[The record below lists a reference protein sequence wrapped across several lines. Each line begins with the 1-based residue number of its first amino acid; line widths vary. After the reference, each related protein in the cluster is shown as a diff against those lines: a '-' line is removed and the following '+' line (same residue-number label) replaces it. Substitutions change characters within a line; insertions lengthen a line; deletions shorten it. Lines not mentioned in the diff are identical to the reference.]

1 MGLIEFVINVYMLAF
16 GIRLFMPAASPFS
29 EHPIQRGLY
38 SATEPVLRP
47 IRQIVMRGE
56 PRFDWSPVFAIIAL
70 VIVRGFLVT
79 AVMGVPFAASMASGL
94 WDVFD
99 FVARALAILFLG
111 AFFISIE
118 SPFAFSQ
125 SGHVMHNLAHFFLA
139 PIRRFTGY
147 RIGRA
152 DVSALLGIV
161 LLGVLHGLVLY
172 QFEAVMAQAA
182 EAAVGEKILGSIFY
196 LIDFI
201 FDVLFIVIIVRA
213 VLSFFNPDTGNA
225 LFQMLILF
233 TDPILAPIRRILPS
247 TYGIDFSPLI
257 AIFVIGFIQGPV
269 LRFLQNIVLQLL

>member
-1 MGLIEFVINVYMLAF
+1 MGLIEFIINIYMLAF
-16 GIRLFMPAASPFS
+16 GLRLFMPAASPFS
-29 EHPIQRGLY
+29 ENPIQRGLY

-47 IRQIVMRGE
+47 IRQVIMRGE

-79 AVMGVPFAASMASGL
+79 TLMGVPLSISMASGL
-94 WDVFD
+94 LDVFD
-99 FVARALAILFLG
+99 FVVRVLAILFLG

-125 SGHVMHNLAHFFLA
+125 SGHMMHNIAHFFLA

-147 RIGRA
+147 RIGRP

-161 LLGVLHGLVLY
+161 LLGVLHGLVQY
-172 QFEAVMAQAA
+172 QAGALVTQ
-182 EAAVGEKILGSIFY
+182 AVGTPADMILASIVY
-196 LIDFI
+196 VIDFI
-201 FDVLFIVIIVRA
+201 FDVLFIVILVRA

-225 LFQMLILF
+225 LFQILILF
-233 TDPILAPIRRILPS
+233 SDPILAPIRRILPS

-257 AIFVIGFIQGPV
+257 AILI
-269 LRFLQNIVLQLL
+269 LRFVQVSLLPLLLRI

>member
-1 MGLIEFVINVYMLAF
+1 MGLIEFIINIYMLAF
-16 GIRLFMPAASPFS
+16 GLRLFMPAASPFS
-29 EHPIQRGLY
+29 ENPIQRGLY
-38 SATEPVLRP
+38 TATEPVLRP
-47 IRQIVMRGE
+47 IRQVIMRGE

-79 AVMGVPFAASMASGL
+79 TVMGVPLSTSLAAGML
-94 WDVFD
+94 DVFD
-99 FVARALAILFLG
+99 FVVRVIAILFLG

-125 SGHVMHNLAHFFLA
+125 SGHMMHNIAHFFLA

-147 RIGRA
+147 RIGRP

-172 QFEAVMAQAA
+172 QAGAMVAQAA
-182 EAAVGEKILGSIFY
+182 GAPVDMILESIVY
-196 LIDFI
+196 VIDFI
-201 FDVLFIVIIVRA
+201 FDVLFIVILVRA

-225 LFQMLILF
+225 LFQILILF
-233 TDPILAPIRRILPS
+233 SDPILAPIRRIMPS

-257 AIFVIGFIQGPV
+257 AILILRFIQVSLLPLL
-269 LRFLQNIVLQLL
+269 LRI

>member
-1 MGLIEFVINVYMLAF
+1 MGLIEFIINIYMLAF
-16 GIRLFMPAASPFS
+16 GLRLFMPAASPFS
-29 EHPIQRGLY
+29 ENPIQRGLY
-38 SATEPVLRP
+38 TATEPVLRP
-47 IRQIVMRGE
+47 IRQVIMRGE

-79 AVMGVPFAASMASGL
+79 TVMGVPLSTSLAAGML
-94 WDVFD
+94 DVFD
-99 FVARALAILFLG
+99 FVVRVLAILFLG

-125 SGHVMHNLAHFFLA
+125 SGHMMHNIAHFFLA

-147 RIGRA
+147 RIGRP

-172 QFEAVMAQAA
+172 QAGAMVAQAA
-182 EAAVGEKILGSIFY
+182 GAPADMILESIVY
-196 LIDFI
+196 VIDFI
-201 FDVLFIVIIVRA
+201 FDVLFIVILVRA

-225 LFQMLILF
+225 LFQILILF
-233 TDPILAPIRRILPS
+233 SDPILAPIRRIMPS

-257 AIFVIGFIQGPV
+257 AILILRFIQVSLLPLL
-269 LRFLQNIVLQLL
+269 LRI

>member
-1 MGLIEFVINVYMLAF
+1 MGLIEFIINIYMLAF
-16 GIRLFMPAASPFS
+16 GLRLFMPAASPFS
-29 EHPIQRGLY
+29 ENPIQRGLY
-38 SATEPVLRP
+38 TATEPVLRP
-47 IRQIVMRGE
+47 IRQVVMRGE

-70 VIVRGFLVT
+70 VIARGFLATVI
-79 AVMGVPFAASMASGL
+79 MGVPISASMASGVL
-94 WDVFD
+94 DVFD
-99 FVARALAILFLG
+99 FVARVLAILFLG

-125 SGHVMHNLAHFFLA
+125 SGHMMHNIAHFFLA

-152 DVSALLGIV
+152 DISALLGIV

-172 QFEAVMAQAA
+172 QAGALVAQAPDSV
-182 EAAVGEKILGSIFY
+182 AAMILESIVY

-201 FDVLFIVIIVRA
+201 FDVLFIVILVRA

-225 LFQMLILF
+225 LFQMLILYS
-233 TDPILAPIRRILPS
+233 DPILDPIRRILPT

-257 AIFVIGFIQGPV
+257 AILILRFIQVSLLPLL
-269 LRFLQNIVLQLL
+269 LRI

>member
-1 MGLIEFVINVYMLAF
+1 MGLIEFIINIYMLAF
-16 GIRLFMPAASPFS
+16 GLRLFMPAASPFS
-29 EHPIQRGLY
+29 ENPIQRGLY
-38 SATEPVLRP
+38 TATEPVLRP
-47 IRQIVMRGE
+47 IRQVVMRGE

-79 AVMGVPFAASMASGL
+79 VIMGVPISASMASGL
-94 WDVFD
+94 LDVFD
-99 FVARALAILFLG
+99 FVARVLAILFLG

-125 SGHVMHNLAHFFLA
+125 SGHMMHNIAHFFLA
-139 PIRRFTGY
+139 PIRRVTGY
-147 RIGRA
+147 QIGRP

-172 QFEAVMAQAA
+172 QASALVAQADDS
-182 EAAVGEKILGSIFY
+182 AAGTILESIVY

-201 FDVLFIVIIVRA
+201 FDVLFIVILVRA

-225 LFQMLILF
+225 LFQMLILYS
-233 TDPILAPIRRILPS
+233 DPILAPIRRIMPT

-257 AIFVIGFIQGPV
+257 AILILRFIQVSLLPLL
-269 LRFLQNIVLQLL
+269 LRL

>member
-1 MGLIEFVINVYMLAF
+1 MGLIEFIINIYMLAF
-16 GIRLFMPAASPFS
+16 GLRLFMPAASPFS
-29 EHPIQRGLY
+29 ENPIQRGLY

-47 IRQIVMRGE
+47 IRQVIMRGE

-79 AVMGVPFAASMASGL
+79 TLMGVPLSISMASGL
-94 WDVFD
+94 LDVFD
-99 FVARALAILFLG
+99 FVVRVLAILFLG

-125 SGHVMHNLAHFFLA
+125 SGHMMHNIAHFFLA

-147 RIGRA
+147 RIGRP

-161 LLGVLHGLVLY
+161 LLGVLHGLVQY
-172 QFEAVMAQAA
+172 QAGALVTQ
-182 EAAVGEKILGSIFY
+182 AVGTPADMILESIVY
-196 LIDFI
+196 VIDFI
-201 FDVLFIVIIVRA
+201 FDVLFIVILVRA

-225 LFQMLILF
+225 LFQILILF
-233 TDPILAPIRRILPS
+233 SDPILAPIRRILPS

-257 AIFVIGFIQGPV
+257 AILI
-269 LRFLQNIVLQLL
+269 LRFVQVSLLPLLLRI

>member
-1 MGLIEFVINVYMLAF
+1 MGLIEFIINIYMLAF
-16 GIRLFMPAASPFS
+16 GLRLFMPAASPFS
-29 EHPIQRGLY
+29 ENPIQRGLY
-38 SATEPVLRP
+38 TATEPVLRP
-47 IRQIVMRGE
+47 IRQVIMRGE

-79 AVMGVPFAASMASGL
+79 TVMGVPLSSSLAAGML
-94 WDVFD
+94 DVFD
-99 FVARALAILFLG
+99 FVVRVLAILFLG

-125 SGHVMHNLAHFFLA
+125 SGHMMHNIAHFFLA

-172 QFEAVMAQAA
+172 QAGSLVTQ
-182 EAAVGEKILGSIFY
+182 AVGTPADMILESIVY
-196 LIDFI
+196 VIDFI
-201 FDVLFIVIIVRA
+201 FDVLFIVILVRA

-225 LFQMLILF
+225 LFQILILF
-233 TDPILAPIRRILPS
+233 SDPILAPIRRILPS

-257 AIFVIGFIQGPV
+257 AILILRFIQVSLLPLL
-269 LRFLQNIVLQLL
+269 LRI

>member
-1 MGLIEFVINVYMLAF
+1 MGLIEFIINIYMLAF
-16 GIRLFMPAASPFS
+16 GLRMFMPAASPFS
-29 EHPIQRGLY
+29 ENPIQRGLY

-47 IRQIVMRGE
+47 IRQVIMRGE

-70 VIVRGFLVT
+70 VVVRGLLVT
-79 AVMGVPFAASMASGL
+79 TVMGVPLSASLASGL
-94 WDVFD
+94 LDVFN
-99 FVARALAILFLG
+99 FVVRVLAILFLG

-125 SGHVMHNLAHFFLA
+125 SGHMMHSIAHFFLA

-147 RIGRA
+147 RIGRP

-161 LLGVLHGLVLY
+161 LLGVLLGLVQY
-172 QFEAVMAQAA
+172 QAGPLVSQAA
-182 EAAVGEKILGSIFY
+182 GSATNMMLEGVFY
-196 LIDFI
+196 VIDFV
-201 FDVLFIVIIVRA
+201 FDVLFIVILIRA

-233 TDPILAPIRRILPS
+233 SDPILAPIRRIMPS

-257 AIFVIGFIQGPV
+257 AILILRFIQMSLLPLL
-269 LRFLQNIVLQLL
+269 LRI

>member
-1 MGLIEFVINVYMLAF
+1 MGLIEFIINIYMLAF
-16 GIRLFMPAASPFS
+16 GLRLFMPAASPFS
-29 EHPIQRGLY
+29 ENPIQRGLY
-38 SATEPVLRP
+38 TATEPVLRP
-47 IRQIVMRGE
+47 IRQVIMRGE

-79 AVMGVPFAASMASGL
+79 TVMGVPLSTSLAAGML
-94 WDVFD
+94 DVFD
-99 FVARALAILFLG
+99 FVVRVIAILFLG

-125 SGHVMHNLAHFFLA
+125 SGHMMHNIAHFFLA

-147 RIGRA
+147 RIGRP

-172 QFEAVMAQAA
+172 QAGAMVAQAA
-182 EAAVGEKILGSIFY
+182 GAPVDMILESSVY
-196 LIDFI
+196 VIDFL
-201 FDVLFIVIIVRA
+201 FDVLIIVILVRA

-225 LFQMLILF
+225 LFQILILF
-233 TDPILAPIRRILPS
+233 SDPILAPIRRIMPS

-257 AIFVIGFIQGPV
+257 AILILRFIQVSLLPLL
-269 LRFLQNIVLQLL
+269 LRI

>member
-1 MGLIEFVINVYMLAF
+1 MGLIEFAINIYMLAF
-16 GIRLFMPAASPFS
+16 GLRLFMPAASPFS
-29 EHPIQRGLY
+29 ENPIQRGLY
-38 SATEPVLRP
+38 TATEPVLRP

-79 AVMGVPFAASMASGL
+79 AVMGVPFATSMASGL
-94 WDVFD
+94 LDVFD
-99 FVARALAILFLG
+99 FVVRVLAILFLG

-125 SGHVMHNLAHFFLA
+125 SGHIMHNIAHFFLA

-147 RIGRA
+147 RIGRP

-182 EAAVGEKILGSIFY
+182 ESAAGVILGSIVY

-201 FDVLFIVIIVRA
+201 FDVLFIVILVRA

-233 TDPILAPIRRILPS
+233 TDPILAPIRRFLPT

-257 AIFVIGFIQGPV
+257 AILILRFIQVSLLPLL
-269 LRFLQNIVLQLL
+269 LRI

>member
-1 MGLIEFVINVYMLAF
+1 MGLIEFIINIYMLAF
-16 GIRLFMPAASPFS
+16 GLRLFMPAASPFS
-29 EHPIQRGLY
+29 ENPIQRGLY

-47 IRQIVMRGE
+47 IRQVIMRGE

-79 AVMGVPFAASMASGL
+79 TVMGVPLSTSLAAGML
-94 WDVFD
+94 DVFD
-99 FVARALAILFLG
+99 FVVRVLAILFLG

-125 SGHVMHNLAHFFLA
+125 SGHMMHNIAHFFLA

-147 RIGRA
+147 RIGRP

-172 QFEAVMAQAA
+172 QAGAMVAQAA
-182 EAAVGEKILGSIFY
+182 GTPAAMILESIVY
-196 LIDFI
+196 VIDFI
-201 FDVLFIVIIVRA
+201 FDVLFIVILVRA

-225 LFQMLILF
+225 LFQILILF
-233 TDPILAPIRRILPS
+233 SDPILAPIRRILPS

-257 AIFVIGFIQGPV
+257 AILILRFIQVSLLPLL
-269 LRFLQNIVLQLL
+269 LRI